1 MLSVFLVVM
10 MLLTACQQN
19 SDGLAWQVE
28 GTAAG
33 LADGDMLLLVD
44 IDGEAIDSTTISH
57 GKFSFTGTTDSVCFY
72 SVYVAKDEMNSVSFL
87 TEPGTIE
94 ITLTE
99 KAGDAKVGGT
109 VANDALQELVETVNP
124 YYERIEELEQ
134 ALFQDTTRNT
144 EKKWAL
150 MERYAQ
156 IAEEIGL
163 KVREAAEKNAD
174 NELGFLLLTKFIDLS
189 EYADFVKA
197 LIARLPEDY
206 CRRQQVMALKKLL
219 NDSEEPMEADIQT
232 EGEKTEEEALQ

>member
-1 MLSVFLVVM
+1 
-10 MLLTACQQN
+10 
-19 SDGLAWQVE
+19 
-28 GTAAG
+28 
-33 LADGDMLLLVD
+33 
-44 IDGEAIDSTTISH
+44 
-57 GKFSFTGTTDSVCFY
+57 
-72 SVYVAKDEMNSVSFL
+72 
-87 TEPGTIE
+87 
-94 ITLTE
+94 
-99 KAGDAKVGGT
+99 
-109 VANDALQELVETVNP
+109 
-124 YYERIEELEQ
+124 
-134 ALFQDTTRNT
+134 
-144 EKKWAL
+144 

-232 EGEKTEEEALQ
+232 EEEKTEEEALQ